1 MVLYAVC
8 LMEPTLVR
16 HSPSLSNIM
25 NSWCYY
31 LSYVSS
37 TSYKIYKL
45 KLPHKLTT
53 ERILHSRVK
62 LSIAQNV
69 DCCFS

>member
-25 NSWCYY
+25 NSWFNYIIIANATA
-31 LSYVSS
+31 SYVV
-37 TSYKIYKL
+37 SYYTYMWHECNAIY
-45 KLPHKLTT
+45 
-53 ERILHSRVK
+53 V
-62 LSIAQNV
+62 
-69 DCCFS
+69 